1 MPRQSRGPRLWWRE
15 ERRKGRKVIAQGTW
29 IVIDRGQHHAT
40 GCFAGEDRKAQECL
54 AAYIAEKYS
63 PERRLKDIESIDVAD
78 VLSVYDE
85 DCRQRQANKLKFDE
99 RLARLVKWWGGK
111 VLSDVNGAS
120 CRAYTKSRG
129 SNGGARR
136 DLEDLRAAINHHSM
150 EGFHRGVVRVVLPEK
165 GLPRERWLDRSE
177 AAKLL
182 WACWRYR
189 ETQTVHVGPLK
200 GQKIETD
207 KRPLRH
213 VARFMLIG
221 LYTGTRAG
229 AIASAS
235 PFRAEGKS
243 HIDLE
248 RGIFY
253 RLAIGRRAT
262 AKRQTPVPLPRRLLA
277 HLTRWARLGI
287 ANSHFVEWNGKPV
300 LSVKTGFASGVRLAG
315 LDISL
320 GNVTPHTLRHTAAT
334 WLMQAAAPMWEAAGF
349 LGMSEKTLRETYGH
363 HHPDYLRG
371 AANAVGT
378 RRAPN
383 ANVVLV
389 DRLVDRK
396 AAHSKGPQPFEKAG
410 GPGRTRTCNQTV
422 MSGRL

>member
-1 MPRQSRGPRLWWRE
+1 MPRKSRGPRLWWRK

-29 IVIDRGQHHAT
+29 IVIDGSQHHTT
-40 GCFAGEDRKAQECL
+40 GCFVGEDRKAQEFL

-85 DCRQRQANKLKFDE
+85 DCRERQANKPKFDK

-111 VLSDVNGAS
+111 VLSDVNGVN
-120 CRAYTKSRG
+120 CRAYTRSRG

-136 DLEDLRAAINHHSM
+136 DLEDLRAAINHHSK
-150 EGFHRGVVRVVLPEK
+150 EGFHRGMVRVVLPEK
-165 GLPRERWLDRSE
+165 GLPRERWLHRSE

-189 ETQTVHVGPLK
+189 ETQTVHIGPLK

-213 VARFMLIG
+213 VARFILIG

-235 PFRAEGKS
+235 PLKAEGKA
-243 HIDLE
+243 HVDLE
-248 RGIFY
+248 QGIFY

-262 AKRQTPVPLPRRLLA
+262 TKRQTPVPLPTWLLA
-277 HLTRWARLGI
+277 HLKRWARLGI
-287 ANSHFVEWNGKPV
+287 ASSHFVEWNGKPV
-300 LSVKTGFASGVRLAG
+300 LSVKRAFRLPYA
-315 LDISL
+315 LPRSI
-320 GNVTPHTLRHTAAT
+320 
-334 WLMQAAAPMWEAAGF
+334 
-349 LGMSEKTLRETYGH
+349 
-363 HHPDYLRG
+363 
-371 AANAVGT
+371 
-378 RRAPN
+378 
-383 ANVVLV
+383 
-389 DRLVDRK
+389 
-396 AAHSKGPQPFEKAG
+396 
-410 GPGRTRTCNQTV
+410 
-422 MSGRL
+422 